1 LKFTLSF
8 PRRAFAPSFPPPSS
22 PTCFATP
29 RRGSGSTS
37 SNPRLKSRRS
47 LTEVFPFH
55 PLEVEDCQSVH
66 HPKID
71 EFEDHLFILFQGL
84 AAETTLENFVTRQI
98 GFFLG
103 RNYLVTYHAHDS
115 RSIRTAKEACR
126 KNPQRVAQGPD
137 GLLHTILDYAVDMYF
152 PIIEQFD
159 EAIDRAEERVFTVQD
174 QSVINAILTLKRSI
188 LELRKISVPQQE
200 IVRRLSRDE
209 FPFVSERQRIYYR
222 DVYDHLVR
230 VADLAESYRE
240 MVGSLQDAH
249 LSMVNN
255 RLNETMKVLALF
267 ASTFIPLSFIAS
279 IYDMNFDMPEF
290 HWPRG
295 YLFAWL
301 LMGSLLAGT
310 LVFFRRRG
318 LL

>member
-1 LKFTLSF
+1 MIEIHAYVPAVGLRSGVGASELPDLLRNRKARLWVDLLN
-8 PRRAFAPSFPPPSS
+8 
-22 PTCFATP
+22 PTP
-29 RRGSGSTS
+29 EES
-37 SNPRLKSRRS
+37 KV
-47 LTEVFPFH
+47 LTEVFSFH
-55 PLEVEDCQSVH
+55 PLEVEDCQSIH
-66 HPKID
+66 LPKID

-98 GFFLG
+98 AFFVG
-103 RNYLVTYHAHDS
+103 KNYLVTYHHHDS

-126 KNPQRVAQGPD
+126 KNPQRLAQGAD

-152 PIIEQFD
+152 PIIEQLD
-159 EAIDRAEERVFTVQD
+159 REIDRAEERVLTVQD
-174 QSVINAILTLKRSI
+174 NTVINTILVLKRSI

-209 FPFVSERQRIYYR
+209 FPFVSERHRIYYR

-230 VADLAESYRE
+230 VSGLAESYRE

-267 ASTFIPLSFIAS
+267 TSIFIPLSFIAS
-279 IYDMNFDMPEF
+279 VYGMNFDMPEF
-290 HWPRG
+290 GWHRG

-301 LMGSLLAGT
+301 LMGALLVGT
-310 LVFFRRRG
+310 L
-318 LL
+318 